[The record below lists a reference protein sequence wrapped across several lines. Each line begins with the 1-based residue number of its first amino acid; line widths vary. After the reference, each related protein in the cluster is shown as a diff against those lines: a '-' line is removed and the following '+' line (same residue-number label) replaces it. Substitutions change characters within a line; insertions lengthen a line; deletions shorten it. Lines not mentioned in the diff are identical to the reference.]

1 MATVFLLGPGEWQE
15 KQAGLSPL
23 EHRREL
29 AKLLREHGHRVI
41 LMEDEKDKDSEDM
54 VEKFD
59 RLLGQSTDVVLYW
72 PSRAKMS
79 TTYSEMI
86 LLRKTSE
93 SRDLPRLWFLHHEDV
108 ATIERG
114 VFKVLEPGS
123 RSRYLTSVARLG
135 ITAIAWRTTAELY
148 QRAGMVGAELG

>member
-1 MATVFLLGPGEWQE
+1 MATVFLLGPGEWRR
-15 KQAGLSPL
+15 KQVGLSPL

-41 LMEDEKDKDSEDM
+41 LMEDENDKDGEDM

-59 RLLGQSTDVVLYW
+59 RLLAQTTDVVLYW
-72 PSRAKMS
+72 PAKAKMS

-86 LLRKTSE
+86 LLRKASE
-93 SRDLPRLWFLHHEDV
+93 SQDLPRLWFLHHEDV

-114 VFKVLEPGS
+114 VFKVIEPGS
-123 RSRYLTSVARLG
+123 RSRYLTAVARLG
-135 ITAIAWRTTAELY
+135 ITPIPWRSVEEL
-148 QRAGMVGAELG
+148 RARTSLLAGELG

>member
-15 KQAGLSPL
+15 KQPGFSPL

-29 AKLLREHGHRVI
+29 AKLLRERGHRVI
-41 LMEDEKDKDSEDM
+41 LMEDEKDKDAEDL

-59 RLLGQSTDVVLYW
+59 RLLAQSTDVVLYW
-72 PSRAKMS
+72 PAKAKMS

-86 LLRKTSE
+86 LLRKASE
-93 SRDLPRLWFLHHEDV
+93 SQDLPRLWFLHHEEV

-114 VFKVLEPGS
+114 VFKVLEPGG
-123 RSRYLTSVARLG
+123 RSRYLTAVARLG
-135 ITAIAWRTTAELY
+135 ITPIPWRTVDELHE
-148 QRAGMVGAELG
+148 RTSFLAGELG